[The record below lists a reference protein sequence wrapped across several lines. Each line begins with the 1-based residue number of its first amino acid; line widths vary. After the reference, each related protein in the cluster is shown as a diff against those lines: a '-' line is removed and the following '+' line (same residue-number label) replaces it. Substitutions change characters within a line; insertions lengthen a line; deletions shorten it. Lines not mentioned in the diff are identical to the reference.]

1 MLYRSREEEV
11 PDEVGL
17 RRKEASVLRETAAFV
32 RFFFG
37 AVKPSPSAMA
47 RLPSR
52 PTLRSSLPH
61 PPPWHHIPRHSQTSE
76 MDPLGAP
83 RCVPVP

>member
-1 MLYRSREEEV
+1 MRHRSREEEV
-11 PDEVGL
+11 PDEAGL
-17 RRKEASVLRETAAFV
+17 RRKEARVLRETAAFV
-32 RFFFG
+32 RFSFG

-52 PTLRSSLPH
+52 PTLRSSP
-61 PPPWHHIPRHSQTSE
+61 PSPPWHHIPRHSQTLE

-83 RCVPVP
+83 RCLPVP